1 MKRYC
6 MLLDLV
12 DDPVLIR
19 EYEEFHTKVW
29 PEVIRC
35 MTEAGV
41 ESMKIYRFGNRMAMI
56 MDVLDSFTFQRQ
68 DQINQSS
75 EIVQDW
81 ESLMWKY
88 QQAIPGS
95 KPGQKWVLAEQI
107 FDSTDFVLK

>member
-29 PEVIRC
+29 PEVFRG

-41 ESMKIYRFGNRMAMI
+41 ESMQIYRFGNRMAMV
-56 MDVLDSFTFQRQ
+56 MDVLDSFTFERQ

-75 EIVQDW
+75 ELGQEW
-81 ESLMWKY
+81 ENPMGKY
-88 QQAIPGS
+88 QQAIHGTHSREKRTLP
-95 KPGQKWVLAEQI
+95 EQSSA
-107 FDSTDFVLK
+107 STY